1 MSVSTNNVH
10 DQRSTNVIKKMFYRP
25 PFIGMLAFLIVF
37 ITQGLGH
44 TVMVGMEML
53 FGHEYQYQAATF
65 LGLVGAY
72 LLYLGMKNPSEVAAT
87 WLGFSPVLSCG
98 PVGWNSRSYSMPT
111 CSAWLH

>member
-87 WLGFSPVLSCG
+87 WLGFFAGTFL
-98 PVGWNSRSYSMPT
+98 
-111 CSAWLH
+111 